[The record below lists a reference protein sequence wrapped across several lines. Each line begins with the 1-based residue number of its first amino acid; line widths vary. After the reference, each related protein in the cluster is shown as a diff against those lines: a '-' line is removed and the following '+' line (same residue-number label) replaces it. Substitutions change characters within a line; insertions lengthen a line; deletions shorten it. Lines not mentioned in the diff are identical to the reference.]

1 MTLEENIEFDDVDIL
16 FANPEIDGCEYVYS
30 DDFEILTEDGWKDF
44 SGIKRKLSSDLLRIS
59 FSDGSSIDC
68 TKSHLILTPIG
79 FVKAEHLRI
88 GSKIKESLYIEQIDS
103 VDGEQYVYDC
113 LDVKDTRS
121 YITNSIT
128 SHNCA
133 FVENFEE
140 FSASVM
146 PTLSSGKHTRMIFT
160 STPNGLNHFYYY
172 CDGAK
177 NGTNGFSY
185 LEVPWYRV
193 PGRDEKWKQE
203 TLGTINNDLQK
214 FETEYS
220 CAFEGSSG
228 TLISG
233 AALKTLRPDVPLHV
247 NPGYGYRVYAT
258 PEPSKSYI
266 IVVDVSRGKGLDYSA
281 FHVIDVSDVP
291 YRQVATFKNN
301 MITPI
306 DYAEYIYRTA
316 VAYNNAYVL
325 VEVNDIGGQVSDL
338 LYFDYGYESVIHT
351 ENHGRSGKRVSGGFG
366 KNIDRGIRTTK
377 TVKALGCS
385 MLKLLIEQKKLIV
398 IDKDTIGEL
407 GVFSKKGTSYEA
419 EPGHNDDLVMGLVLF
434 GWLTQDSFF
443 KEMNDTDIMHYL
455 REQNE
460 DDIVENLVSF
470 GFRYDATD
478 EYTSGTYEKLDDGG
492 WWAKAGM

>member
-1 MTLEENIEFDDVDIL
+1 MSTSAVLTNSEIYDKDEF
-16 FANPEIDGCEYVYS
+16 VY
-30 DDFEILTEDGWKDF
+30 
-44 SGIKRKLSSDLLRIS
+44 DLLNVEDVAS
-59 FSDGSSIDC
+59 
-68 TKSHLILTPIG
+68 
-79 FVKAEHLRI
+79 
-88 GSKIKESLYIEQIDS
+88 
-103 VDGEQYVYDC
+103 YVTGP
-113 LDVKDTRS
+113 V
-121 YITNSIT
+121 I

-203 TLGTINNDLQK
+203 TLGTINHDLQK
-214 FETEYS
+214 FETEYA

-258 PEPSKSYI
+258 PEPGKSYI

-306 DYAEYIYRTA
+306 DYAEYVYRTA
-316 VAYNNAYVL
+316 IAYNNAQVL

-351 ENHGRSGKRVSGGFG
+351 ENHGRAGKRVSGGFG

-385 MLKLLIEQKKLIV
+385 MLKLLIEQKKLEV
-398 IDKDTIGEL
+398 VDKATISEL

-434 GWLTQDSFF
+434 GWLTQDPFF
-443 KEMNDTDIMHYL
+443 KEMNDTDIMHHL

-460 DDIVENLVSF
+460 NDIVDNLVSF

-478 EYTSGTYEKLDDGG
+478 EYSSTGTIEKLEDGG
-492 WWAKAGM
+492 WWTKSTL

>member
-1 MTLEENIEFDDVDIL
+1 M
-16 FANPEIDGCEYVYS
+16 
-30 DDFEILTEDGWKDF
+30 
-44 SGIKRKLSSDLLRIS
+44 
-59 FSDGSSIDC
+59 
-68 TKSHLILTPIG
+68 
-79 FVKAEHLRI
+79 
-88 GSKIKESLYIEQIDS
+88 
-103 VDGEQYVYDC
+103 
-113 LDVKDTRS
+113 
-121 YITNSIT
+121 
-128 SHNCA
+128 
-133 FVENFEE
+133 
-140 FSASVM
+140 
-146 PTLSSGKHTRMIFT
+146 
-160 STPNGLNHFYYY
+160 
-172 CDGAK
+172 
-177 NGTNGFSY
+177 
-185 LEVPWYRV
+185 
-193 PGRDEKWKQE
+193 
-203 TLGTINNDLQK
+203 
-214 FETEYS
+214 
-220 CAFEGSSG
+220 
-228 TLISG
+228 
-233 AALKTLRPDVPLHV
+233 
-247 NPGYGYRVYAT
+247 
-258 PEPSKSYI
+258 
-266 IVVDVSRGKGLDYSA
+266 VDVSRGKGLDYSA

-316 VAYNNAYVL
+316 VAYNNAFVL

-398 IDKDTIGEL
+398 VDKDTIGEL

-443 KEMNDTDIMHYL
+443 KEMNDTDIMHHL

-470 GFRYDATD
+470 GF
-478 EYTSGTYEKLDDGG
+478 K
-492 WWAKAGM
+492 

>member
-1 MTLEENIEFDDVDIL
+1 MSLK
-16 FANPEIDGCEYVYS
+16 EYTESSEYEV
-30 DDFEILTEDGWKDF
+30 LTGDGWKEFTGVKRSKTDKI
-44 SGIKRKLSSDLLRIS
+44 IKLTFGAEELK
-59 FSDGSSIDC
+59 C
-68 TKSHLILTPIG
+68 TLDHL
-79 FVKAEHLRI
+79 V
-88 GSKIKESLYIEQIDS
+88 QIDS
-103 VDGEQYVYDC
+103 GEFVEAKDLVVGQVMSTSAVLTNSEIYDKDEFVYD
-113 LDVKDTRS
+113 LLNVEDVAS
-121 YITNSIT
+121 YVTGPVI

-214 FETEYS
+214 FDTEYS

-233 AALKTLRPDVPLHV
+233 AALKSLKHQIPLHL

-258 PEPSKSYI
+258 PEPGKLYI

-316 VAYNNAYVL
+316 VAYNNAFVL

-398 IDKDTIGEL
+398 VDKDTIGEL

-443 KEMNDTDIMHYL
+443 KEMNDTDIMHHL

-478 EYTSGTYEKLDDGG
+478 EYESGTYERLDDGG
-492 WWAKAGM
+492 WWSKARM